1 MDIVIDEIEES
12 PEKNNL
18 HNKSNNSNN
27 SPIEAGSHNRS
38 DIVGDKSRSQF
49 NINLSQLPLKEKV
62 PEKLKTNPYSK
73 KYDKFLM
80 LSSRSAAAKVH
91 PEGATYRVNTV
102 TSEQVNTVRSFI
114 NKGEE
119 GYAENQQE

>member
-1 MDIVIDEIEES
+1 MDIVVDEIDES
-12 PEKNNL
+12 PEKNSP
-18 HNKSNNSNN
+18 HNKSNNS
-27 SPIEAGSHNRS
+27 PVEGGSHNRS
-38 DIVGDKSRSQF
+38 DIVGDKSRSLF
-49 NINLSQLPLKEKV
+49 NINLSQLPLKENV

-102 TSEQVNTVRSFI
+102 TSE
-114 NKGEE
+114 
-119 GYAENQQE
+119 